1 MSSFESRLES
11 INLKLQRARAHLQA
25 IVNMNSGYQRVDCRM
40 DLKKDSEKGVS
51 YFVVKLPDPP
61 KDISTIVGDCLH
73 NQRSSLD
80 DLVWQMVESNPP
92 NKPDHRNMFPI
103 CTSRTAY
110 QSQLKIGRLQGI
122 PEPTKDLINDLQPY
136 DDPGHPLALL
146 SKLHNADKHRH
157 LNYAV
162 SVASDIEVVYYRDG
176 HPVFQTF
183 VGNDEIVNG
192 EIFGGIGFP
201 IAFVENLGDV
211 QVHGRAA
218 AFLAFE
224 GVKTLSGNTLSVAD
238 SLGDIQDLIEGLIFE
253 FFSSFIID
261 HSGDSEGSE

>member
-1 MSSFESRLES
+1 MSSFESKIEG
-11 INLKLQRARAHLQA
+11 INLKIQRARAHLQA
-25 IVNMNSGYQRVDCRM
+25 IANINSGYQRVDCRM
-40 DLKKDSEKGVS
+40 DLKKDAEKGVGC
-51 YFVVKLPDPP
+51 FVVKLPDPP

-80 DLVWQMVESNPP
+80 YLVWLMVESNPP

-110 QSQLKIGRLQGI
+110 QAQLKAGRLQGI
-122 PEPTKDLINDLQPY
+122 PGAAKDLIDDLQPY
-136 DDPGHPLALL
+136 DDQGHPLALL

-162 SVASDIEVVYYRDG
+162 SVASDIEVVYYRNG

-201 IAFVENLGDV
+201 IALVENLGDV
-211 QVHGRAA
+211 QVHGRAS

-224 GVKTLSGNTLSVAD
+224 GVKTPSGDTLSVAD
-238 SLGDIQDLIEGLIFE
+238 SLGVIQNLIEGLIFDS
-253 FFSSFIID
+253 FSSFIID
-261 HSGDSEGSE
+261 HS

>member
-1 MSSFESRLES
+1 MTS
-11 INLKLQRARAHLQA
+11 IWSCECSARTSP
-25 IVNMNSGYQRVDCRM
+25 I
-40 DLKKDSEKGVS
+40 
-51 YFVVKLPDPP
+51 P
-61 KDISTIVGDCLH
+61 
-73 NQRSSLD
+73 
-80 DLVWQMVESNPP
+80 
-92 NKPDHRNMFPI
+92 HRP
-103 CTSRTAY
+103 
-110 QSQLKIGRLQGI
+110 
-122 PEPTKDLINDLQPY
+122 DLQPY

-176 HPVFQTF
+176 RPVFQTF

-211 QVHGRAA
+211 QVQGRAS
-218 AFLAFE
+218 AFLAFA
-224 GVKTLSGNTLSVAD
+224 GVKTLLGDTLGVSD

-253 FFSSFIID
+253 SFSSFIID
-261 HSGDSEGSE
+261 HSRDSEGSE